1 MKGDER
7 VESLI
12 SVKSCALSA
21 ARSRW
26 GSRML
31 DVHSH
36 SKLDRLTG
44 PLKFEP
50 TLKIE
55 RAINDSVR
63 LFLNGQDLCPQTLFV
78 Q

>member
-1 MKGDER
+1 VKGDEG

-12 SVKSCALSA
+12 SAKSCALSA

-36 SKLDRLTG
+36 SKLDRLPG
-44 PLKFEP
+44 ALKFEP

-55 RAINDSVR
+55 GAVNDSVR
-63 LFLNGQDLCPQTLFV
+63 LFLNGQNLCPQTLFI